1 MSRDALL
8 YIEDMVAAGEAILRY
23 TNDVTFEAFATNDE
37 RRAAVERPVFVI
49 GEAAPRL
56 PNDWKQSTPTVPWR
70 RIIGLRSLL
79 AHGYWTIDVEELRD
93 VARSTVPEF
102 LADLHPLLGDDI

>member
-1 MSRDALL
+1 MGLLVFLEDLLGRRVRRRDGEGTQATPSSQWSGRSLSSARPPHAYQMIGNEARPQCHGAKSLASR
-8 YIEDMVAAGEAILRY
+8 
-23 TNDVTFEAFATNDE
+23 N
-37 RRAAVERPVFVI
+37 
-49 GEAAPRL
+49 
-56 PNDWKQSTPTVPWR
+56 
-70 RIIGLRSLL
+70 LL

>member
-1 MSRDALL
+1 
-8 YIEDMVAAGEAILRY
+8 
-23 TNDVTFEAFATNDE
+23 
-37 RRAAVERPVFVI
+37 
-49 GEAAPRL
+49 
-56 PNDWKQSTPTVPWR
+56 VPWR